1 MNIAMAGS
9 GRMGVGASGASG
21 TSEAK
26 EVPSVERVSW
36 AGAEGVYTQ
45 AYRDLLR
52 VAFVLTGSA
61 PAAEDVVHDVFCR
74 VGPRI
79 AELDNPAAYLRVAV
93 VNQCRS
99 IHRRVKRAPRLD
111 RPAEIVLDTGLTE
124 LRDALQ
130 QLPVRQRTAIVLR
143 FLCDLPE
150 AEIAGILDCRP
161 TTVRTLVHRGLADL
175 RTRISDPDLTAMPA
189 RNETTHD

>member
-9 GRMGVGASGASG
+9 GSMAGIANVRDSR
-21 TSEAK
+21 
-26 EVPSVERVSW
+26 EVAPVERVSW
-36 AGAEGVYTQ
+36 AGAEGVYAT

-52 VAFVLTGSA
+52 VAYVLTGSGA
-61 PAAEDVVHDVFCR
+61 AAEDVVHDVFCR

-99 IHRRVKRAPRLD
+99 IHRRLKRAPRPD
-111 RPAEIVLDTGLTE
+111 RPSEIVLDTGLTE
-124 LRDALQ
+124 LRDALAE
-130 QLPVRQRTAIVLR
+130 LPVRQRTAIVLR
-143 FLCDLPE
+143 YLCDLPE

-175 RTRISDPDLTAMPA
+175 RTRIADPERPA
-189 RNETTHD
+189 PSSEPGRKVTTHD